1 MADRGRIDTVHIDTL
16 TLMLPG
22 SFASILAS
30 LLLVGAWIQDRKA
43 GALLWWAAAS
53 LLHGVG
59 VAAMLAG
66 LSTGATLAIMTGVG
80 LSSAAPALYWGGIRR
95 FNGRSTPLPLIL
107 LGLLAWFASRP
118 VAQLLQLDHEMWS
131 ALVSFTLWYV
141 YLAAGIWELWKSRGE
156 RLSTRWPLIALLAV
170 HALVYG
176 AGTIDLLTGVLVL
189 GAPPELFSWFGAIH
203 FESIAF
209 SMVGSILM
217 ILLCR
222 ERIERGH
229 IEAAGIDPLTGI
241 ANRRSLLEG
250 AERLLRRSQESGAPL
265 SIAMFDLDHFKHVN
279 DAHGHE
285 VGDRVLRGFTQT
297 VRGAVRPTDLF
308 GRYGGEEFLLLMPGV
323 SIEAAFAVAD
333 RARFQFAQDYKFID
347 GRPLAATFSAGV
359 ALAASD
365 ATVEQVIAA
374 ADAAMYVAKN
384 GGRNRVV
391 RAATIPLDPASNV
404 VRLA

>member
-1 MADRGRIDTVHIDTL
+1 
-16 TLMLPG
+16 MLPG
-22 SFASILAS
+22 SFAAILAS
-30 LLLVGAWIQDRKA
+30 MLLLGAWFKDRKA

-53 LLHGVG
+53 LLNGIG
-59 VAAMLAG
+59 VAALLAG
-66 LSTGATLAIMTGVG
+66 LSTSAILTIMTGVA

-95 FNGRSTPLPLIL
+95 FNGRSTPLLLIL
-107 LGLLAWFASRP
+107 LGLVIWFASRP
-118 VAQLLQLDHEMWS
+118 VTQFLQLEHEKWS
-131 ALVSFTLWYV
+131 TLVSFALWYV
-141 YLAAGIWELWKSRGE
+141 YLAAGIWELWRSRGE

-170 HALVYG
+170 HSLVYG
-176 AGTIDLLTGVLVL
+176 AGTIDLLTGELVL
-189 GAPPELFSWFGAIH
+189 GSPPELFSWFGAIH
-203 FESIAF
+203 FESISF

-250 AERLLRRSQESGAPL
+250 AERLMRRSRESGAPL

-285 VGDRVLRGFTQT
+285 VGDRVLRGFAQT

-308 GRYGGEEFLLLMPGV
+308 GRYGGEEFLLVMPGV

-333 RARFQFAQDYKFID
+333 RARFQFAQDYRFID

-391 RAATIPLDPASNV
+391 RAATIPPDSASNV